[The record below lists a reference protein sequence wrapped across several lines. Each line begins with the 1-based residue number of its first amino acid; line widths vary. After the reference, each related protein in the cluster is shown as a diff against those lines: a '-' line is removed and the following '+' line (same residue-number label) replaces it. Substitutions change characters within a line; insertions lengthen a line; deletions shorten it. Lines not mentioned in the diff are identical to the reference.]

1 MVKVKPA
8 IGGQIG
14 DTTAVREYI
23 EHHFP
28 GARLKEEHYGE
39 LHFQVRFIHTNQS
52 YHAHACS

>member
-8 IGGQIG
+8 VGGQIG

-23 EHHFP
+23 ENHFP

-39 LHFQVRFIHTNQS
+39 LHFQVGCFQHNHVYILL
-52 YHAHACS
+52 